1 MTPGL
6 LVSRQTK
13 IRLHKAS
20 IHTPSHENKSC
31 YKKFHNIYN
40 TVMRASKKMYFDK
53 NLKNAKRNPQKTW
66 QLLKEAIGSTSNN
79 SKINEL
85 IVNGEKITDTT
96 KMANCFNKF
105 FANAGKKIAETLP
118 SSPIPPEN
126 YFIPNNS
133 ESLCLGTISP
143 GEICDIIKASKSKVS
158 TDIDGISMKL
168 LTLISYA

>member
-31 YKKFHNIYN
+31 YKKFRNIYN
-40 TVMRASKKMYFDK
+40 TVMRASKKMYFEK

-85 IVNGEKITDTT
+85 IVNGEKLILD
-96 KMANCFNKF
+96 NGYNQ
-105 FANAGKKIAETLP
+105 NG
-118 SSPIPPEN
+118 
-126 YFIPNNS
+126 
-133 ESLCLGTISP
+133 
-143 GEICDIIKASKSKVS
+143 
-158 TDIDGISMKL
+158 KL
-168 LTLISYA
+168 L

>member
-13 IRLHKAS
+13 IRLNKAS

-31 YKKFHNIYN
+31 YKKFRNIYN
-40 TVMRASKKMYFDK
+40 TVMRASKKMYFEK

-66 QLLKEAIGSTSNN
+66 QLLKEAIGSTCNN

-96 KMANCFNKF
+96 KMAN
-105 FANAGKKIAETLP
+105 
-118 SSPIPPEN
+118 
-126 YFIPNNS
+126 
-133 ESLCLGTISP
+133 
-143 GEICDIIKASKSKVS
+143 
-158 TDIDGISMKL
+158 
-168 LTLISYA
+168 